1 MDGKLIVLLL
11 LMVIGIVYFFWGSW
25 KLIIPLILFIVNF
38 LYFMFVIFANHT
50 TTSDL
55 IIPGLIGVGIY
66 FWMDKADKIDK
77 KQ

>member
-11 LMVIGIVYFFWGSW
+11 LMVIGIACFFWGSW
-25 KLIIPLILFIVNF
+25 KLLILFIVNA

-55 IIPGLIGVGIY
+55 IIPALIGVTIY